1 MSVNPQSSMRD
12 SQKWDPDN
20 YARTASFVPRLG
32 AHLIERLHPRRG
44 ELILDIGCGD
54 GTLTADI
61 AASGAR
67 VVGIDSSPEMVA
79 AARARGLDVRLMA
92 AERLDLEERF
102 DAAFSNAALHWVRD
116 LDGAVRRIAD
126 HLNAGGRFVGEFG
139 GHGNVAAILTAILAA
154 LATRG
159 IDGRALNPW
168 HYPTADRFAGLL
180 TQHGFEVEEAVL
192 VPRPTPLDAGMAA
205 WLGTFCGAFL
215 AALLPED
222 RVRFV
227 QDVEDLLAPS
237 LRDPEGRWTADYVR
251 LRFMARKRSQQ

>member
-1 MSVNPQSSMRD
+1 MAD

-32 AHLIERLHPRRG
+32 AHLIERLHPRPG
-44 ELILDIGCGD
+44 ELILDVGCGD

-67 VVGIDSSPEMVA
+67 VIGIDSSPEMVE
-79 AARARGLDVRLMA
+79 AARRRGLDVRLMA

-116 LDGAVRRIAD
+116 LEGAVAGIAR
-126 HLNAGGRFVGEFG
+126 HLEPGGRFVGEFG
-139 GHGNVAAILTAILAA
+139 GHGNVAAILTAILAT

-168 HYPTADRFAGLL
+168 HYPTANAFARLL
-180 TQHGFEVEEAVL
+180 MTHGFEVDEAVL
-192 VPRPTPLDAGMAA
+192 VPRPTPLDAGMVA
-205 WLGTFCGAFL
+205 WIGTFCGAFL
-215 AALLPED
+215 SALPADD
-222 RVRFV
+222 RGRFAEEV
-227 QDVEDLLAPS
+227 ADLLAPS
-237 LRDPEGRWTADYVR
+237 LRDPEGQWMADYVR
-251 LRFMARKRSQQ
+251 LRFSARLRQ